1 MVRRDLGHELK
12 IYNTAPQIAN
22 RLSAGEVFDILVSPP
37 PATMGVAE
45 AAQAFGFC

>member
-22 RLSAGEVFDILVSPP
+22 HLSAGEVFDILVSP